1 MNKKELYMLKVDHT
15 LEKKGFSHHSDLSIS
30 EVKSKYKIVG
40 VSRAIKGIIKLI
52 DKVASQDTIIMI
64 TGESGTGKEMIAYAI
79 HLNSR
84 RADKPFICV
93 NCAAIHETLIESEL
107 FGHKR
112 GSFTGAYA
120 TKKGK
125 FQLADKGTLF
135 LDEIGDLSANAQ
147 AKLLR
152 TIETGEVEILGNE
165 HEENVD
171 VRIISATNKNLE
183 DLVARGIFRE
193 DLLHRINVIE
203 INIPPLRQR
212 PDDILPLTNHFLEI
226 YCAHNKIRT
235 KRLTPSAEAV
245 LLAYNWPGNVR
256 ELRNIVEKMTV
267 LVDSPVINNHHIA
280 EFLKFPGSV
289 NGLYKAKPFKQ
300 AKKSFEKSYITH
312 ALWRNNWNV
321 SKTAKVLE
329 LPRSSLYEKI
339 KEYNIQRSPEN
350 QTIHL
355 Y

>member
-1 MNKKELYMLKVDHT
+1 MLKVDHT
-15 LEKKGFSHHSDLSIS
+15 LENHVLSRNRDLSLS
-30 EVKSKYKIVG
+30 EIKSKYKIVG
-40 VSRAIKGIIKLI
+40 VSSGIKGICKII
-52 DKVASQDTIIMI
+52 DKVALQDTTILI

-84 RADKPFICV
+84 RFAKPFICV

-120 TKKGK
+120 SKKGK
-125 FQLADKGTLF
+125 FQLADQGTLF

-183 DLVARGIFRE
+183 DLVTRGIFRE
-193 DLLHRINVIE
+193 DLLHRINVIG

-212 PDDILPLTNHFLEI
+212 PDDILPLANHFLEV
-226 YCAHNKIRT
+226 YCSHNKMEQ

-256 ELRNIVEKMTV
+256 ELRNIVEKMTI
-267 LVDSPVINNHHIA
+267 LVDSTIINSHHIA

-312 ALWRNNWNV
+312 ALWRNGWNV
-321 SKTAKVLE
+321 TKTAEILE

-339 KEYNIQRSPEN
+339 KEYNIKRNPEN
-350 QTIHL
+350 QTIRL
-355 Y
+355 C